1 FCPLAIIN
9 GLQMGVGKNLL
20 ADGISIVY
28 NGDRMPTSSLV
39 LEDEEQRKQ
48 LTSTFQRGG
57 DFFLF
62 DEAHYIKGKELA
74 RALTAATWTY
84 RILGSNNTIVVP
96 IQATWIELS
105 NIVRV
110 EGDLQRRVYPI
121 NLRPKAPNPHLRN
134 NDQFHHP
141 DFIGFT
147 KE

>member
-1 FCPLAIIN
+1 LPFCPLAIIN

-74 RALTAATWTY
+74 RALTAAPWAAG
-84 RILGSNNTIVVP
+84 ILVSNNTIEVLYYTTL
-96 IQATWIELS
+96 IALGS
-105 NIVRV
+105 IVRV
-110 EGDLQRRVYPI
+110 EGDLQRRV
-121 NLRPKAPNPHLRN
+121 
-134 NDQFHHP
+134 
-141 DFIGFT
+141 
-147 KE
+147 